1 MPPETIAR
9 KHVSRLSVAHASR
22 VLVSA
27 SRRNR
32 LSSSFADRRT
42 VEAHKGSSRSR
53 GRVRQHARRVRY
65 PNTRELALGVYIPR
79 GTMERSTHSFSALTT
94 DLYEVTMACGYF
106 KAGVTDYEAVFHVT
120 FRENPFA
127 GQFTVACGLATAI
140 DFLRAFHF
148 TDREVDYLAL
158 QTGNDGKPLFDSHF
172 LDYLRGLQLTCDV
185 DAIPEGTLVFANEPL
200 IRVVGPII
208 QCQLLETAL
217 LNIFNFQSL
226 IATKAARVC
235 QAAKG
240 DPVIEFGLRRSQGVD
255 GGLTAARAAYI
266 GGCAGTSNLQAGQ
279 QFGIPVSGTQAHS
292 WIMFF
297 ENELE
302 AFKTY
307 AEAMPNNCIF
317 LVDTYNSVDG
327 IRHAI
332 EVAGELR
339 KQGHEMIG
347 VRLDSGDGVAL
358 SIKARRMLDEAGF
371 PNVTIVGSGDLDE
384 YMIADLKQRGAKI
397 DVWGVGTKLSTG
409 HPDAALGGIYKLG
422 AIRRPGGDEWQYR
435 IKLSE
440 ESAKMSVPG
449 SLQVR
454 RFFQPDGRFMA
465 DAIYETD
472 HGLSEPCEIVDV
484 ETEDKTKIPPNTRYS
499 DLLVPIFRGGQVVYE
514 PPSVE
519 ASREHLRK
527 QLSCAPPE
535 ILRLKDPAPYKIG
548 LERSLHEL
556 RSKLIARVRQQLK

>member
-1 MPPETIAR
+1 
-9 KHVSRLSVAHASR
+9 V
-22 VLVSA
+22 
-27 SRRNR
+27 
-32 LSSSFADRRT
+32 
-42 VEAHKGSSRSR
+42 
-53 GRVRQHARRVRY
+53 
-65 PNTRELALGVYIPR
+65 
-79 GTMERSTHSFSALTT
+79 
-94 DLYEVTMACGYF
+94 
-106 KAGVTDYEAVFHVT
+106 
-120 FRENPFA
+120 
-127 GQFTVACGLATAI
+127 
-140 DFLRAFHF
+140 
-148 TDREVDYLAL
+148 
-158 QTGNDGKPLFDSHF
+158 
-172 LDYLRGLQLTCDV
+172 RGLQLTCDI

-200 IRVVGPII
+200 IRVVGPIV

-235 QAAKG
+235 LAAKA

-317 LVDTYNSVDG
+317 LVDTYNSIEG

-332 EVAGELR
+332 EIGSELR
-339 KQGHEMIG
+339 RQGHEMIG
-347 VRLDSGDGVAL
+347 VRLDSGDRVAL
-358 SIKARRMLDEAGF
+358 SIKARRMLDKAGF
-371 PNVTIVGSGDLDE
+371 PNAKVVCSGDLDE
-384 YMIADLKQRGAKI
+384 YMITDLKQRGAKI

-409 HPDAALGGIYKLG
+409 QPDAALGGIYKLG
-422 AIRRPGGDEWQYR
+422 AIRRPGGEWQYR

-440 ESAKMSVPG
+440 ESAKASVPG

-454 RFFQPDGRFMA
+454 RFHEPDGRFIA

-472 HGLSEPCEIVDV
+472 HRVSEPCEIVDP
-484 ETEDKTKIPPNTRYS
+484 ETNDRLTISDASAIASVGEAVGSPRDDNVVPNSGPAHFT
-499 DLLVPIFRGGQVVYE
+499 DLLVPIFRGGQLVYQA
-514 PPSVE
+514 PNIDK
-519 ASREHLRK
+519 SREHLRK
-527 QLSCAPPE
+527 QLSCAPTE
-535 ILRLKDPAPYKIG
+535 ILRLKDSTPYKIG
-548 LERSLHEL
+548 LERSLHDL
-556 RSKLIARVRQQLK
+556 RSSLISRAREQAQ

>member
-1 MPPETIAR
+1 MVEPPSHNFT
-9 KHVSRLSVAHASR
+9 
-22 VLVSA
+22 
-27 SRRNR
+27 
-32 LSSSFADRRT
+32 
-42 VEAHKGSSRSR
+42 
-53 GRVRQHARRVRY
+53 
-65 PNTRELALGVYIPR
+65 
-79 GTMERSTHSFSALTT
+79 ALTT

-106 KAGVTDYEAVFHVT
+106 KAGVTDDEAVFHVT
-120 FRENPFA
+120 FRENPFG

-148 TDREVDYLAL
+148 TDTEVDYLGS
-158 QTGNDGKPLFDSHF
+158 QRGNDGKPLFDSGF
-172 LDYLRGLQLTCDV
+172 LDYLRGLQLTCNV
-185 DAIPEGTLVFANEPL
+185 DAIPEGTLVFPNEPL
-200 IRVVGPII
+200 IRIIGPII

-217 LNIFNFQSL
+217 LNILNFQSL

-235 QAAKG
+235 LAAEH

-307 AEAMPNNCIF
+307 AKAMPNNCIF
-317 LVDTYNSVDG
+317 LVDTYDSIDG

-332 EVAGELR
+332 KVAGELR
-339 KQGHEMIG
+339 RQGHEMIG

-358 SIKARRMLDEAGF
+358 SVKARRMLDKAGF
-371 PNVTIVGSGDLDE
+371 ANAKIVGSGDLDE
-384 YMIADLKQRGAKI
+384 YMITDLKQRGAKI

-409 HPDAALGGIYKLG
+409 QPDAALGVIYKLG
-422 AIRRPGGDEWQYR
+422 AIRRAGEEWQYR

-440 ESAKMSVPG
+440 ESAKVSVPG

-454 RFFQPDGRFMA
+454 RFHQPEGRFIA

-472 HGLSEPCEIVDV
+472 HGVSQPCEIADV
-484 ETEDKTKIPPNTRYS
+484 ETEDKMKIPRNIRYA
-499 DLLVPIFRGGQVVYE
+499 DLLVPIFRAGRVVYE
-514 PPSVE
+514 APNIDG
-519 ASREHLRK
+519 SREYARK
-527 QLSCAPPE
+527 QLSCAPPG
-535 ILRLKDPAPYKIG
+535 ILQLNDPKPYKVG
-548 LERSLHEL
+548 LEQSLHAL
-556 RSKLIARVRQQLK
+556 RSKLITCAKAQLK

>member
-1 MPPETIAR
+1 MGHSP
-9 KHVSRLSVAHASR
+9 
-22 VLVSA
+22 
-27 SRRNR
+27 
-32 LSSSFADRRT
+32 
-42 VEAHKGSSRSR
+42 
-53 GRVRQHARRVRY
+53 
-65 PNTRELALGVYIPR
+65 ELANSHRLFKFDWLMQLPA
-79 GTMERSTHSFSALTT
+79 HNFSALTT

-106 KAGVTDYEAVFHVT
+106 KAGVTDHEAVFHVT

-140 DFLRAFHF
+140 DFLSAFHF
-148 TDREVDYLAL
+148 TDTEADYLGS
-158 QTGNDGKPLFDSHF
+158 QRGNDGKPLFDSRF

-200 IRVVGPII
+200 VRIRGPIA

-235 QAAKG
+235 LAAKD

-279 QFGIPVSGTQAHS
+279 LFGIPVSGTQAHS

-297 ENELE
+297 ENERE

-317 LVDTYNSVDG
+317 LVDTYDSIDG

-332 EVAGELR
+332 EVARELR
-339 KQGHEMIG
+339 RQGHEMIG
-347 VRLDSGDGVAL
+347 VRLDSGDGAAL

-371 PNVTIVGSGDLDE
+371 VNAKIVGSGNLDE
-384 YMIADLKQRGAKI
+384 YIIADLKQRGAKI
-397 DVWGVGTKLSTG
+397 GVWGVGTKLSTG
-409 HPDAALGGIYKLG
+409 QPDGALGGIYKLG
-422 AIRRPGGDEWQYR
+422 AIRRPGGEWQHR

-440 ESAKMSVPG
+440 EPAKASVPG
-449 SLQVR
+449 LLQVR
-454 RFFQPDGRFMA
+454 RFHHQNGRFIA
-465 DAIYETD
+465 DAIYEAD
-472 HGLSEPCEIVDV
+472 HSISEPCEIVDA
-484 ETEDKTKIPPNTRYS
+484 ETKNKTQIPGNTHYS
-499 DLLVPIFRGGQVVYE
+499 DLLVPILRVGKIVYKAPNIE
-514 PPSVE
+514 T
-519 ASREHLRK
+519 SRDHLRK

-535 ILRLKDPAPYKIG
+535 ILRLNDPVPYKIG

-556 RSKLIARVRQQLK
+556 RSKLMAQANQDECVNPRRSAE

>member
-1 MPPETIAR
+1 
-9 KHVSRLSVAHASR
+9 
-22 VLVSA
+22 
-27 SRRNR
+27 
-32 LSSSFADRRT
+32 
-42 VEAHKGSSRSR
+42 
-53 GRVRQHARRVRY
+53 
-65 PNTRELALGVYIPR
+65 
-79 GTMERSTHSFSALTT
+79 
-94 DLYEVTMACGYF
+94 MACGYF
-106 KAGVTDYEAVFHVT
+106 KAGVTDHEAVFHAT

-148 TDREVDYLAL
+148 TDTEVDYLGS
-158 QTGNDGKPLFDSHF
+158 QRGNDGKPLFDSGF

-185 DAIPEGTLVFANEPL
+185 DAIPEGTLVFPNEPL
-200 IRVVGPII
+200 VRISGPII
-208 QCQLLETAL
+208 ECQLLETAL

-235 QAAKG
+235 MAAKD

-297 ENELE
+297 EHERE
-302 AFKTY
+302 AFEAY
-307 AEAMPNNCIF
+307 ARAMPNNCIF
-317 LVDTYNSVDG
+317 LVDTYDSIDG

-332 EVAGELR
+332 EIGSELR
-339 KQGHEMIG
+339 RQGHEMIG
-347 VRLDSGDGVAL
+347 MRLDSGDGAAL
-358 SIKARRMLDEAGF
+358 SIKARRMLDKAGF
-371 PNVTIVGSGDLDE
+371 ANAKIVGSGELDE
-384 YMIADLKQRGAKI
+384 YMITDLKQRGAKI

-409 HPDAALGGIYKLG
+409 QPDAALGGIYKLG
-422 AIRRPGGDEWQYR
+422 AVRGPGGEWQYR

-440 ESAKMSVPG
+440 ELAKASIPG

-454 RFFQPDGRFMA
+454 RFYQPDGRFIA

-472 HGLSEPCEIVDV
+472 HGVSEPCEIVDI
-484 ETEDKTKIPPNTRYS
+484 ETEDKTTIPRDTRYS
-499 DLLVPIFRGGQVVYE
+499 DLLVPIFRAGQVVYE
-514 PPSVE
+514 GVSIE
-519 ASREHLRK
+519 TSREHLRK

-535 ILRLKDPAPYKIG
+535 ILQLNDPVPYKIG
-548 LERSLHEL
+548 LEQSLYDL
-556 RSKLIARVRQQLK
+556 RSKLITRVRQQLK